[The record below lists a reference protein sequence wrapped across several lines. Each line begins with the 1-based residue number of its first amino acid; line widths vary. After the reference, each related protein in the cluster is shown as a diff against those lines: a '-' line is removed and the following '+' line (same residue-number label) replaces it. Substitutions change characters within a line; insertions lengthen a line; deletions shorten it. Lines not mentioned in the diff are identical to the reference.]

1 MESSTFGPSRDTAR
15 AMSEEDV
22 EAIIRRAHE
31 AFNRRD
37 REAFVALWTE
47 DCEFRPALE
56 REIEGDEGVFLG
68 HDGIRRWW
76 QAMSEAWKELESGV
90 HEVRAAGEQ
99 ALAFVTVRG
108 RGRLSDAVIEGQF
121 FQLVTV
127 RGGKV
132 LASRDFSDRAEA
144 LEAAGLSE

>member
-1 MESSTFGPSRDTAR
+1 
-15 AMSEEDV
+15 MSEENV
-22 EAIIRRAHE
+22 EAIIHKAHE

-37 REAFVALWTE
+37 QEAWVACWAE
-47 DCEFRPALE
+47 DCEWRPALE
-56 REIEGDEGVFLG
+56 RGIEGDEGVFRG
-68 HDGIRRWW
+68 HDGLRRWW
-76 QAMSEAWKELESGV
+76 QAMSEAWKELESEV

-108 RGRLSDAVIEGQF
+108 RGRLSDVVIEGQF
-121 FQLVTV
+121 FELVTV

-144 LEAAGLSE
+144 LKAAGLSE